1 MRHAALAGNT
11 RAFSGTHPW
20 SIDVTGLEPIS
31 NPEWHDEGFCR
42 DSETPDDWFSLD
54 GTPEALRAKQG
65 CLQCPVRELCNEAA
79 KLRSEEFG
87 IWGGEQFEFEEFPNC
102 GHRKTPDNIQL
113 FQSRGKERSRCK
125 CCNRA
130 ASQRHRAKAA

>member
-11 RAFSGTHPW
+11 RAFSGSYPW

-31 NPEWHDEGFCR
+31 NPEWHDRGICK

-54 GTPEALRAKQG
+54 GTPEAARAKAG
-65 CLQCPVRELCNEAA
+65 CLQCPVRDLCVEAA

-87 IWGGEQFEFEEFPNC
+87 IWGGVQFEFEEFPNC
-102 GHRKTPDNIQL
+102 GHRMTTDNV
-113 FQSRGKERSRCK
+113 RVNRTAGREYKRCK
-125 CCNRA
+125 TCEAIYKRPSRRA
-130 ASQRHRAKAA
+130 A